1 METTIPVTR
10 SRKMGLLLLAYIAF
24 ISLGLPDGLL
34 GVAWPSIRATFGL
47 PLDALGLLLIAS
59 TSGYLT
65 SSFFSGTLMK
75 KLGVGGLLAVSCF
88 FTGASLL
95 GYTLAPGYWL
105 IIFLGIFAG
114 LGAGAIDAGINTYIA
129 SEHSEGLMQWLHA
142 SFGIGITL
150 GPIIMTA
157 GLNIFESWRWGYVV
171 VGAAQVTLALIFGL
185 TRRLWKRDSLPNE
198 ADTSKEDAADADRKL
213 MDFQTPMQETMRQP
227 RVWLSVALFF
237 LYTGVELTLGI
248 WAYSLLTEGRGIAP
262 QVAGLVAGSYWGMF
276 TVGRILA
283 GLYTHRV
290 KTETIVRFS
299 IIGALIGALLVWW
312 NPSAMVSLIGVAL
325 TGFAVAPIFP
335 GLMSDTASRVG
346 SHHAANTIGM
356 QISGAGLGAMALPG
370 LAGVLADSISL
381 EVIPVYL
388 STAITLLLVL
398 YVASHKKV
406 N

>member
-1 METTIPVTR
+1 MATTIPVTR

-34 GVAWPSIRATFGL
+34 GVAWPSIRANFGL

-65 SSFFSGTLMK
+65 SSFFSGALMK

-105 IIFLGIFAG
+105 IVFLGIFAG

-142 SFGIGITL
+142 SFGVGITL
-150 GPIIMTA
+150 GPIIMTV

-185 TRRLWKRDSLPNE
+185 SRHLWKRGNQAAEE
-198 ADTSKEDAADADRKL
+198 AASADRKL
-213 MDFQTPMQETMRQP
+213 MDFQTPMTETMRQP

-237 LYTGVELTLGI
+237 LYTGVELTLGV

-299 IIGALIGALLVWW
+299 LVGALIGAALVWW
-312 NPSAMVSLIGVAL
+312 NPSDVVSLIGIAL

-335 GLMSDTASRVG
+335 GLMSGTGARVG
-346 SHHAANTIGM
+346 NQHAANTIGM
-356 QISGAGLGAMALPG
+356 QISGAGLGGMALPS

-388 STAITLLLVL
+388 STAIALLLVL
-398 YVASHKKV
+398 YLASHQKG
-406 N
+406 

>member
-1 METTIPVTR
+1 MATTIPVTR

-34 GVAWPSIRATFGL
+34 GVAWPSIRANFGL

-65 SSFFSGTLMK
+65 SSFFSGALMK

-105 IIFLGIFAG
+105 IVFLGIFAG

-142 SFGIGITL
+142 SFGVGITL
-150 GPIIMTA
+150 GPIIMTV

-185 TRRLWKRDSLPNE
+185 SRHLWKRGNQAAEE
-198 ADTSKEDAADADRKL
+198 AASADRKL
-213 MDFQTPMQETMRQP
+213 MDFQTPMTETMRQP

-237 LYTGVELTLGI
+237 LYTGVELTLGV

-299 IIGALIGALLVWW
+299 LVGALIGAALVWW
-312 NPSAMVSLIGVAL
+312 NPSDVVSLIGIAL

-335 GLMSDTASRVG
+335 GLMSGTGARVG
-346 SHHAANTIGM
+346 NQHAANTIGM
-356 QISGAGLGAMALPG
+356 QISGAGLGGMALPS

-388 STAITLLLVL
+388 SAAIALLLVL
-398 YVASHKKV
+398 YLASHKKG
-406 N
+406 